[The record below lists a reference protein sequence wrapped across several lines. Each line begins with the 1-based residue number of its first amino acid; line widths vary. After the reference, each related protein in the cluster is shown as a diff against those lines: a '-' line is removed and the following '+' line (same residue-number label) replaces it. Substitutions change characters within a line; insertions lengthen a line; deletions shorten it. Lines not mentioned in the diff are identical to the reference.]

1 MELKLAH
8 KKKKNKTRKTTLVA
22 HRPTAV
28 ETVSRFRSIDRLK
41 GSHYQLLTVWKFFQV
56 SGSWEK
62 WEREKAVYRSPE
74 ISFQLVFKPK
84 LKLVP
89 LSKQSVLKSQPWT
102 ENSIEVTDI
111 PLIIGYICTHT
122 HTHTHTHTCT
132 HNAHTHTCTHTR
144 TSHQILMHSITYVH
158 VYRKLRRQGISWYG
172 CFIERL
178 VDRKI
183 FEKAIDDISEVARD
197 SLKEALQTRVTLTGL
212 TNEITHRQINLT
224 QVVRTSLA
232 NGRKVPLPNSPA
244 NNSVSC

>member
-8 KKKKNKTRKTTLVA
+8 KKKQNKKKTTLVA

-102 ENSIEVTDI
+102 ENSIEVPDI

-122 HTHTHTHTCT
+122 HTHMHTHTHTHT
-132 HNAHTHTCTHTR
+132 HAHTHTHIAPNTHALYNIR
-144 TSHQILMHSITYVH
+144 TCLQKTAEIGHFMIRMFHRETY
-158 VYRKLRRQGISWYG
+158 RPKDIWESDRRYFRSGQGL
-172 CFIERL
+172 FER
-178 VDRKI
+178 
-183 FEKAIDDISEVARD
+183 S
-197 SLKEALQTRVTLTGL
+197 S
-212 TNEITHRQINLT
+212 TN
-224 QVVRTSLA
+224 TSDL
-232 NGRKVPLPNSPA
+232 NRPNKW
-244 NNSVSC
+244 NYT